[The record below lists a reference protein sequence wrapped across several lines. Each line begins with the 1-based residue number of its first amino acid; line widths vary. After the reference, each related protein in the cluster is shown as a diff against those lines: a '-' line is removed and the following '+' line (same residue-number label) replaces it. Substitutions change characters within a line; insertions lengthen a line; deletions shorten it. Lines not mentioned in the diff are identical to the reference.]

1 MTAVSTNEKRP
12 GCEPP
17 ANPSVHIATAGLIDA
32 PEDMSYWDAPFWREA
47 AIEYHRDRPRGPAI
61 EPERLALLR
70 RLMADDVSL
79 ERAWHELSDNRP
91 TPQTTIEAICYAV
104 RQQGLDASKSQPNG
118 YRTAMQPRWLRST
131 SVSPSSRRMPADEFS
146 KSGTLCSVERHTPG
160 YSLSR

>member
-79 ERAWHELSDNRP
+79 ERAWHELRDNRP

-104 RQQGLDASKSQPNG
+104 RQRGLDTLKE
-118 YRTAMQPRWLRST
+118 
-131 SVSPSSRRMPADEFS
+131 PA
-146 KSGTLCSVERHTPG
+146 TVER
-160 YSLSR
+160 LSRCDAAALAQIDERIAKFKKDTSR